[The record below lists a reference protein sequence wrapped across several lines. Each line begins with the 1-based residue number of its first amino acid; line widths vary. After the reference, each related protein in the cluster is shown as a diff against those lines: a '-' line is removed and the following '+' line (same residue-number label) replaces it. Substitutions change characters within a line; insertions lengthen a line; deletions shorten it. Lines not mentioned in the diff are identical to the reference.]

1 MEEAAAVR
9 RAALDATEDV
19 KPAALRERIATQLDG
34 GSMVP
39 GVLTILTA
47 RALSDSAPAPVTNSD
62 GSFVEPV
69 TERAA
74 GVQLIYDGLRLT
86 RQLSQD
92 EPWIAGRK
100 NAGDLA
106 ILVSDVLVSRGFYLL
121 ARSEAADAAV
131 ATVRAFGRDQSV
143 RRETDDP
150 SLDRNLEAD
159 VLELAVVAGAT
170 LQGRGATPRLREH
183 AAGLAND
190 TPFPEAGVF
199 FSEAPVEDI
208 ATLNVESRG
217 GEGMTTSADH

>member
-19 KPAALRERIATQLDG
+19 EPAALRERIATQLDG

-47 RALSDSAPAPVTNSD
+47 RAFSDGASVAVANSD
-62 GSFVEPV
+62 GSLVEPV
-69 TERAA
+69 AERAA

-86 RQLSQD
+86 RQLSQE
-92 EPWIAGRK
+92 EPWTNGQK
-100 NAGDLA
+100 DAGDLA
-106 ILVSDVLVSRGFYLL
+106 ILVADVLVSRGFYLL

-159 VLELAVVAGAT
+159 VLELAVVTGAT
-170 LQGRGATPRLREH
+170 FQGQGATPRLREH
-183 AAGLAND
+183 AAGLANGS
-190 TPFPEAGVF
+190 PFPDAEAF
-199 FSEAPVEDI
+199 FSEATVEDL
-208 ATLNVESRG
+208 ATFDVEPTG
-217 GEGMTTSADH
+217 GEGVTTSADH